1 MINEGGS
8 FRQVASILPDKEDGH
23 GCTAVDVTSPDMTR
37 LDGLV
42 DLICT
47 KGACQGT
54 CSRPYPKE
62 LWVQQPTGG
71 FVNLAASTPMAQPRA
86 RGRDTAALTLPNG
99 VIVTF
104 ANERSPNYPA
114 ESIDRAYLVSNGKF
128 NELPLLA
135 ATGSNRAGT
144 AGFCAGIMP
153 RGDAMPDLLF
163 CDDPRVN
170 AYRWDGSNY
179 RLTQAY
185 GNFFARDL
193 LVADVDGGG
202 PDIVTVT
209 ANRLSVRR
217 NGTSVVNI
225 ATLQRGFALAR
236 GDVNCDGKPDIL
248 VVQNSEAGNNHLML
262 LNNGNGLS
270 YRQASGFFPHPST
283 GSGDSATYVPN
294 WNGQGRAAFLIS
306 HGHFTSGPVYFVEA
320 RCN

>member
-1 MINEGGS
+1 
-8 FRQVASILPDKEDGH
+8 
-23 GCTAVDVTSPDMTR
+23 
-37 LDGLV
+37 
-42 DLICT
+42 
-47 KGACQGT
+47 
-54 CSRPYPKE
+54 
-62 LWVQQPTGG
+62 
-71 FVNLAASTPMAQPRA
+71 
-86 RGRDTAALTLPNG
+86 
-99 VIVTF
+99 
-104 ANERSPNYPA
+104 
-114 ESIDRAYLVSNGKF
+114 
-128 NELPLLA
+128 
-135 ATGSNRAGT
+135 
-144 AGFCAGIMP
+144 
-153 RGDAMPDLLF
+153 MPDLLF
-163 CDDPRVN
+163 CDDSRVN
-170 AYRWDGSNY
+170 AYRWDGTSY

-193 LVADVDGGG
+193 LVADVDGAG

-262 LNNGNGLS
+262 LNNGDGLS
-270 YRQASGFFPHPST
+270 YRQAGGVFPHPST